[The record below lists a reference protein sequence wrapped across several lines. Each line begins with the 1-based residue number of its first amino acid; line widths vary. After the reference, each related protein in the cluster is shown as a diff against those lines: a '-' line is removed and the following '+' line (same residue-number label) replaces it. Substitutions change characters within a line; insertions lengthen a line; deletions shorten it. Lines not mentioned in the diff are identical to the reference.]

1 MLYFSLVPGLAPN
14 NLTFS
19 EVRETQFKVT
29 WNPLPQ
35 QFHNGRLL
43 GYRVYFRRSAYFPIP
58 FNTSSLVTSSPN
70 MTWALIT
77 GLGPAQRY
85 DVSVA
90 AYTSKGEGPHSSFY
104 YVTTGKTEG
113 KIVNFNLDV
122 SPLTNKNNG
131 WVSRD

>member
-14 NLTFS
+14 NITFS

-43 GYRVYFRRSAYFPIP
+43 GYKVYFRRSAYYPIP

-70 MTWALIT
+70 MTWVLIT
-77 GLGPAQRY
+77 GLVPAQRY

-90 AYTSKGEGPHSSFY
+90 AYTSKGEGLRSSFY
-104 YVTTGKTEG
+104 YVTTGKT
-113 KIVNFNLDV
+113 
-122 SPLTNKNNG
+122 
-131 WVSRD
+131 

>member
-14 NLTFS
+14 NITFS
-19 EVRETQFKVT
+19 EVGETQFKVT

-43 GYRVYFRRSAYFPIP
+43 GYRVYFRSSAYFTIP
-58 FNTSSLVTSSPN
+58 FNTSSLVTSSN

-85 DVSVA
+85 GVSVA
-90 AYTSKGEGPHSSFY
+90 AYTSKGEGPRSSFY
-104 YVTTGKTEG
+104 YVTTGKT
-113 KIVNFNLDV
+113 
-122 SPLTNKNNG
+122 
-131 WVSRD
+131 

>member
-1 MLYFSLVPGLAPN
+1 M
-14 NLTFS
+14 FS
-19 EVRETQFKVT
+19 EVRETHFKVT

-70 MTWALIT
+70 MTWAMIT

-90 AYTSKGEGPHSSFY
+90 AYTSKGEGPRSSFY

>member
-1 MLYFSLVPGLAPN
+1 MHAVFLPVPGRAPN

-43 GYRVYFRRSAYFPIP
+43 GYRVYFRRSAYFPMP

-90 AYTSKGEGPHSSFY
+90 AYTFKGEGPRSSFY
-104 YVTTGKTEG
+104 YVTTGKT
-113 KIVNFNLDV
+113 
-122 SPLTNKNNG
+122 
-131 WVSRD
+131 

>member
-1 MLYFSLVPGLAPN
+1 MFYFSLVPGRAPN
-14 NLTFS
+14 NITFS
-19 EVRETQFKVT
+19 QVRATQFKVT

-43 GYRVYFRRSAYFPIP
+43 GYRVYFRRSAYFPMP

-70 MTWALIT
+70 ITWALIT
-77 GLGPAQRY
+77 GLEPAQRY

-90 AYTSKGEGPHSSFY
+90 AYTSKGEGPRSSFY

-113 KIVNFNLDV
+113 IIVNFNLEV
-122 SPLTNKNNG
+122 SSLTNKNNG